1 MVQDLGGPI
10 LTELF
15 LHWDALKFRTNLDL
29 LTIILSRQKESP
41 NKNGVKGEVSQ
52 EVKNAIL
59 LTKLFKPLNL
69 GLLS

>member
-10 LTELF
+10 LTGLF

-41 NKNGVKGEVSQ
+41 NKTGVKGEVSQ